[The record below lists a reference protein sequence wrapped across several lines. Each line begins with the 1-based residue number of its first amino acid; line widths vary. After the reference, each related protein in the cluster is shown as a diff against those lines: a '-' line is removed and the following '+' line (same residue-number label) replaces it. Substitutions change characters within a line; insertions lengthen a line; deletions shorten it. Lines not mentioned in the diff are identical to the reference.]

1 MGKQPYAA
9 IVAARRQKVAQL
21 LLRGLT
27 QREIERALATQKV
40 FNPQTRKPWALGTIN
55 ADIQLMEAEWREQAM
70 ADRADRK
77 ARVAA
82 ELEYLKR
89 NAWTAGDLELVRKLL
104 KDERDM
110 FGLDE
115 PIEVNMRASGSVD
128 VSHSINQTV
137 DPLDDMDEAEL
148 DNFIANML
156 TSVEISP
163 PGQQD
168 VIEGQYEPVRETHE
182 KSILEIEG

>member
-1 MGKQPYAA
+1 MGRQPNAA

-21 LLRGLT
+21 LLRGLR
-27 QREIERALATQKV
+27 QREIERALATQKIV
-40 FNPQTRKPWALGTIN
+40 NPQTRKPWALGTIN

-82 ELEYLKR
+82 ELEYLR
-89 NAWTAGDLELVRKLL
+89 RTAWTAGDLELVRKLL

-115 PIEVNMRASGSVD
+115 PIEVNMRASGSVG
-128 VSHSINQTV
+128 VSHSINQAD
-137 DPLDDMDEAEL
+137 DPLDDMDEEEL
-148 DNFIANML
+148 DNFIANMMAN
-156 TSVEISP
+156 VDVP
-163 PGQQD
+163 RQGHN
-168 VIEGQYEPVRETHE
+168 VIEGQYEPVRETNE
-182 KSILEIEG
+182 KSILEIKG